1 MSKIKIYELAKEL
14 NVPSREVLEF
24 LNGKNIEV
32 KNHMSALEEADA
44 DVVRKSFVKAEA
56 APAKPE
62 QEAPKKKNIVH
73 VFRPQNTQ
81 NGAKQGRRPG
91 AKAGQPQGKPMQV
104 NNGRP
109 AKAAPARPA
118 APAEKVQQAKRPAA
132 EAAKRPAA
140 AETEAAKRPAA
151 PAAAEAMKRPA
162 SAVGKPQG
170 GAGSDRGAERSRA
183 FRPS

>member
-1 MSKIKIYELAKEL
+1 MAKIKVYELAKEL
-14 NVPSREVLEF
+14 GVQSREVLEF

-132 EAAKRPAA
+132 EAAKPVISDAA
-140 AETEAAKRPAA
+140 AAKEMDSCLMLLR
-151 PAAAEAMKRPA
+151 
-162 SAVGKPQG
+162 SFIFLLGYDG
-170 GAGSDRGAERSRA
+170 GDECHSRLM
-183 FRPS
+183 PLS

>member
-62 QEAPKKKNIVH
+62 QEAPKKKIQW
-73 VFRPQNTQ
+73 RP
-81 NGAKQGRRPG
+81 
-91 AKAGQPQGKPMQV
+91 
-104 NNGRP
+104 
-109 AKAAPARPA
+109 
-118 APAEKVQQAKRPAA
+118 
-132 EAAKRPAA
+132 
-140 AETEAAKRPAA
+140 
-151 PAAAEAMKRPA
+151 
-162 SAVGKPQG
+162 
-170 GAGSDRGAERSRA
+170 
-183 FRPS
+183 